1 MIKTDVCILGA
12 GPAGAA
18 AALKLDPDYEAA
30 LMNKVAI
37 LLMQKKN
44 SEAIFILKRVLKI
57 NPTNEKANF
66 AINHYSFCCI
76 CICTNIFAK
85 L

>member
-1 MIKTDVCILGA
+1 MKLLIPIDFTLITEN
-12 GPAGAA
+12 
-18 AALKLDPDYEAA
+18 ALKLDPDYEAA

-66 AINHYSFCCI
+66 ALTQLDNS
-76 CICTNIFAK
+76 
-85 L
+85 